1 MQRDQIALPF
11 EWPVADRDED
21 FLVGNANRNAF
32 IHLTRW
38 SHWPVM
44 ATLLTGPRKS
54 GRSLLGRIFARHT
67 RGRVFDRVEDHDEEA
82 LFHAWNDAQAT
93 RRPLLMIGDRPPP
106 GWEIKLPD
114 LASRLA
120 ATPQVEIAEPD
131 DSLLADLMVK
141 LLADRGI
148 AAPDGLAD
156 FLVPRVERSYV
167 ALQNV
172 VDTLDRDI
180 LAHRK
185 RMTLAAARNALT
197 GAGLIRRAAR
207 RA

>member
-1 MQRDQIALPF
+1 
-11 EWPVADRDED
+11 
-21 FLVGNANRNAF
+21 
-32 IHLTRW
+32 
-38 SHWPVM
+38 
-44 ATLLTGPRKS
+44 
-54 GRSLLGRIFARHT
+54 
-67 RGRVFDRVEDHDEEA
+67 
-82 LFHAWNDAQAT
+82 
-93 RRPLLMIGDRPPP
+93 
-106 GWEIKLPD
+106 
-114 LASRLA
+114 
-120 ATPQVEIAEPD
+120 
-131 DSLLADLMVK
+131 MVK

-156 FLVPRVERSYV
+156 FLVPRIERSYV

-185 RMTLAAARNALT
+185 RMTLAAARNALV